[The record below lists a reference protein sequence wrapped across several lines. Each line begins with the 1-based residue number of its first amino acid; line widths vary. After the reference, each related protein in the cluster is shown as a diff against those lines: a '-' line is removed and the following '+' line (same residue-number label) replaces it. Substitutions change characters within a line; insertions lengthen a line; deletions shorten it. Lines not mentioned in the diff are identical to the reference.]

1 MPWTERD
8 APDLSGKV
16 AIVTGANSGIGL
28 EAARMLA
35 QKGTDVVMACRNAAK
50 AESAASIVKGAAPGA
65 KVRVESL
72 DLSNLASVR
81 SFAEK
86 MGRDLA
92 RLDLLVNNAGIM
104 AIPRALTSD
113 GFEMQLGTN
122 HFGHFALTGLLLGKL
137 LSTESARIVT
147 VSSGAHHFGKM
158 DFDDLMGERRYE
170 KWRAY
175 GQSKLANLLFFHEL
189 DRRLRR
195 AGKTQKSVAAHPGYA
210 ATNLQYVGPELE
222 GSKVGHFFMSLGNRM
237 IAQSAVMGALPT
249 LRAAADAAAVSG
261 SYYGP
266 DGFRELRGSPV
277 LVRTSRRAR
286 NEDDARRL
294 WEVSES
300 LTGVVYAGI

>member
-16 AIVTGANSGIGL
+16 AVVTGANSGIGL
-28 EAARMLA
+28 EAVRMLA
-35 QKGTDVVMACRNAAK
+35 HKGAEVVMACRNAAK
-50 AESAASIVKGAAPGA
+50 AESAASAVRAEVPKA

-86 MGRDLA
+86 MGRELT

-104 AIPRALTSD
+104 AIPRALTAD

-122 HFGHFALTGLLLGKL
+122 HLGHFALTGLLLGKVL
-137 LSTESARIVT
+137 ATESARVVT
-147 VSSGAHHFGKM
+147 VSSGAHHFGRM

-189 DRRLRR
+189 DRRLKR

-210 ATNLQYVGPELE
+210 ATNLQYVGPDLE

-237 IAQSAVMGALPT
+237 IAQSAAMGALPT
-249 LRAAADAAAVSG
+249 LRAAADATAVSG

-266 DGFRELRGSPV
+266 DGFRELRGTPV
-277 LVRTSRRAR
+277 LVRSSRRAR
-286 NEDDARRL
+286 SEDDARRL

-300 LTGVVYAGI
+300 LTGVAFAGM

>member
-16 AIVTGANSGIGL
+16 AVVTGANSGIGL

-35 QKGTDVVMACRNAAK
+35 AKGTEVVMACRSAAK
-50 AESAASIVKGAAPGA
+50 AEMAAGTVRAAAPNA

-81 SFAEK
+81 SFAER
-86 MGRDLA
+86 MNRELA

-104 AIPRALTSD
+104 AVPRALTAD

-122 HFGHFALTGLLLGKL
+122 HLGHFALTGLLLGKL
-137 LSTESARIVT
+137 LATDSARVVT

-158 DFDDLMGERRYE
+158 DFDDLMGERSYE

-189 DRRLRR
+189 DRRFRR
-195 AGKTQKSVAAHPGYA
+195 AGKSQKSVAAHPGYA

-222 GSKVGHFFMSLGNRM
+222 GSKLGHFLMSLGNSL
-237 IAQSAVMGALPT
+237 IAQSAFMGALPT
-249 LRAAADAAAVSG
+249 LRAATDTSAVSG

-266 DGFRELRGSPV
+266 DGFREFRGSPV
-277 LVRTSRRAR
+277 LVKTSRRAR

-294 WEVSES
+294 WEISES
-300 LTGVVYAGI
+300 LTGVKYGAI

>member
-1 MPWTERD
+1 MAWTERD

-28 EAARMLA
+28 EAVCMLA
-35 QKGTDVVMACRNAAK
+35 KKGAEVVMACRNAAK
-50 AESAASIVKGAAPGA
+50 AESAAASVRGSAPTA

-81 SFAEK
+81 VFADK
-86 MGRDLA
+86 MGRELT
-92 RLDLLVNNAGIM
+92 RLDILVNNAGIM
-104 AIPRALTSD
+104 AIPRALTAD

-122 HFGHFALTGLLLGKL
+122 HLGHFALTGLLLGKVL
-137 LSTESARIVT
+137 ATESARVVT

-175 GQSKLANLLFFHEL
+175 GQSKLANLLFFYEL

-195 AGKTQKSVAAHPGYA
+195 AGKAQKSVAAHPGYA
-210 ATNLQYVGPELE
+210 ATNLQYVGPEME
-222 GSKVGHFFMSLGNRM
+222 GSKAGHFFMSLGNRL
-237 IAQSAVMGALPT
+237 IAQSAAMGALPT
-249 LRAAADAAAVSG
+249 LRAAADANAVSG

-266 DGFRELRGSPV
+266 DGFRELRGYPV
-277 LVRTSRRAR
+277 LVRSSRRAR
-286 NEDDARRL
+286 SEDDARRL

-300 LTGVVYAGI
+300 LTGVSYSAI